1 MTLEQVFGVARHV
14 LTIVGVILIMTGSS
28 VEDSQWQMLSGAVLS
43 LGALVWSIFSKT
55 PPTNPTA

>member
-43 LGALVWSIFSKT
+43 LGALVWSIY
-55 PPTNPTA
+55 